1 MAQPITW
8 QNVGVPQ
15 NVGANQLLGMAQEQY
30 SNAFKGL
37 GDIAQGLRR
46 DNIAK
51 DAANS
56 EAQLNWFT
64 EQARNLKPEQFTPE
78 TMNSLLANVTDPAA
92 RQAAVASFGK
102 LGDEITGRAFQQ
114 EQRQAFTADEAQKA
128 LLRPFEV
135 KKAEQGLRLGD
146 AQIEAEKA
154 STNASNAAA
163 AANNLRT
170 QALQMELADA
180 KNARNEV
187 KTIDALANHYTA
199 EMIGGKSP
207 TEVYNEVAQNPDLTV
222 KQREALMK
230 TLDTSVNTLNT
241 YDPVL
246 RAEIERDTA
255 TINNNYDSKI
265 KSIDAQHKI
274 NLAKLPV
281 DPNFTQV
288 VGQEDVNKKIQD
300 IASSADDAYTSIFGQ
315 NLLGYSDAR
324 HVMPS
329 IKAGLDASAKDFEKQ
344 LKIELGAYIKDEK
357 ELDRVLAEEMRKGGM
372 QKVHSL
378 ALDNLQYDPNG
389 TKKIFEISSD
399 GRELTDEINR
409 MIKPYATTVANLYTR
424 EKMEDVANAERL
436 KAASQRAKEL
446 NTLTST
452 YQRTGVK
459 QYPDLKK
466 SIDSSLKKTSP
477 K

>member
-37 GDIAQGLRR
+37 GDIAQGFRR
-46 DNIAK
+46 DNLAK

-114 EQRQAFTADEAQKA
+114 EQRQAFTAEEAQKA
-128 LLRPFEV
+128 LLRPLEV
-135 KKAEQGLRLGD
+135 SKAEQNLRLGD
-146 AQIEAEKA
+146 AQIEAQKA
-154 STNASNAAA
+154 STNASNAAT
-163 AANNLRT
+163 AANKLRT

-265 KSIDAQHKI
+265 KSIDAQHKT
-274 NLAKLPV
+274 NLDKVPV
-281 DPNFTQV
+281 DPRFTQV
-288 VGQEDVNKKIQD
+288 VGQEDVNKKVQG
-300 IASSADDAYTSIFGQ
+300 IAGAATGGIYGNFYNTSPAEIVPR
-315 NLLGYSDAR
+315 LTT
-324 HVMPS
+324 
-329 IKAGLDASAKDFEKQ
+329 GLDESAKDFEKQ
-344 LKIELGAYIKDEK
+344 LDIALKPYIPDNK
-357 ELDRVLAEEMRKGGM
+357 ERAAIIAEDMRSGGL
-372 QKVHSL
+372 QKVQSL
-378 ALDNLQYDPNG
+378 ALDTIVPTGED
-389 TKKIFEISSD
+389 KEVSISSD
-399 GRELTDEINR
+399 GSEVVDAVNR
-409 MIKPYATTVANLYTR
+409 MIKPYATNLANLRTR
-424 EKMEDVANAERL
+424 EKLEDVANAERL

-446 NTLTST
+446 NDNVVIF
-452 YQRTGVK
+452 QRTGTK
-459 QYPDLKK
+459 ANPDLKK
-466 SIDSSLKKTSP
+466 SINDILGNK
-477 K
+477 